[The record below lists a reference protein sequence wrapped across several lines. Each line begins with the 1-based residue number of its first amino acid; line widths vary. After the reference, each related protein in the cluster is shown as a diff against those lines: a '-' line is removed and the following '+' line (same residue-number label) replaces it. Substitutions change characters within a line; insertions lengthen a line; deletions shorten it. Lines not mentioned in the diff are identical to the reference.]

1 MGRKITVNNKFQ
13 KGYTYE
19 LTEPEGKNFRED
31 FKPELT
37 PKQMLELG
45 IMGGLYFNDDV
56 KSETYPKEWFTKAKL
71 SGLGNGYKKEL
82 NYYGVKCGQSLKEW
96 KDNGWIHKQNPKGW
110 INWYFIYYLG
120 YRGEDDDRQ
129 IKRWKNA
136 ERFIKSA
143 ITRHKSTG
151 EWSLALLQSAL
162 HWGYDPRKYLKNK
175 D

>member
-1 MGRKITVNNKFQ
+1 MGRKITVNNKMQ

-19 LTEPEGKNFRED
+19 QTETKFRED

-37 PKQMLELG
+37 PKQILELG
-45 IMGGLYFNDDV
+45 AFGGLYLNDVV
-56 KSETYPKEWFTKAKL
+56 KTNEYPKDWFTNAKL
-71 SGLGNGYKKEL
+71 SGLGNGYNKDL
-82 NYYGVKCGQSLKEW
+82 NYYKVKCGQSLKEW
-96 KDNGWIHKQNPKGW
+96 KENGWINEQDKRGW
-110 INWYFIYYLG
+110 FEWYMRYCNQ
-120 YRGEDDDRQ
+120 RRSKDDDRQ

-162 HWGYDPRKYLKNK
+162 HWGYDPRKYKK
-175 D
+175 MDK